1 MAARHGG
8 ARVDLCGV
16 ISAQRRASA
25 DPRQQLV
32 LQRVGNLRGGLHHS
46 GIEFLA
52 RRTVFGQQNQSGR
65 GFLFCTTRVC
75 SLN

>member
-16 ISAQRRASA
+16 ISAQRRAPA

-32 LQRVGNLRGGLHHS
+32 LQRVGNLCGGLPHS
-46 GIEFLA
+46 GIELVT
-52 RRTVFGQQNQSGR
+52 RRTIFGQQNQSG
-65 GFLFCTTRVC
+65 
-75 SLN
+75 